1 VGFKSLRDKSGQETV
16 SWDNI
21 GEKLAKNIQ

>member
-1 VGFKSLRDKSGQETV
+1 VGFKSLRGKSEQESV

-21 GEKLAKNIQ
+21 GEILAKNIQ